1 MAPKKVASGAS
12 ESKNALFL
20 SGLVTSSGVYPDA
33 GVSGT
38 DQNRPRAAQRWL
50 KLFCCLGVCLL
61 RISCQPSPPTP
72 TPLPSSGLF
81 FPVPIVESPR
91 ACIWS
96 WKGKIAQEQGLGFQ
110 SGSSFTSCMTFG
122 K

>member
-61 RISCQPSPPTP
+61 RISCQPSPPP
-72 TPLPSSGLF
+72 PPRFLPQVCFSQFPLWKAQGHASGLG
-81 FPVPIVESPR
+81 R
-91 ACIWS
+91 
-96 WKGKIAQEQGLGFQ
+96 GK
-110 SGSSFTSCMTFG
+110 
-122 K
+122 